1 MPLCKKYLCWW
12 NGYTFSVYF
21 VLNYD
26 VIGRSWA
33 PLILNLDNLRS
44 GDPSSIFILKETE
57 LHRSRKIEGVA
68 CRTGAIFLRFP
79 GEHEAD
85 VEAGHARQ
93 GKASLQAWL
102 ACITGVLWATR
113 GKCGILRES
122 QSECKARD
130 EGRPPL
136 PRVAHNAPV
145 MQARGGRTFPRRA
158 WRALYVLFLLAWN
171 KGILEIT
178 PVR

>member
-12 NGYTFSVYF
+12 NGYTFSVYSI
-21 VLNYD
+21 LNYD

-44 GDPSSIFILKETE
+44 GDPSSIFILKGTE
-57 LHRSRKIEGVA
+57 LHRGQKIEGVA

-102 ACITGVLWATR
+102 ACITGVLCEVWLPFCANLKASVR
-113 GKCGILRES
+113 RET
-122 QSECKARD
+122 
-130 EGRPPL
+130 
-136 PRVAHNAPV
+136 
-145 MQARGGRTFPRRA
+145 RGGR
-158 WRALYVLFLLAWN
+158 LCLAWLIMRLLCRLGEGALFPVARGERS
-171 KGILEIT
+171 KSSSCSLET
-178 PVR
+178 REYLK